1 MKRFDL
7 AVIEGDGKP
16 GSDTEHLVRI
26 TVVEEGKE
34 IGVTRLPGGDYETAV
49 AIMEGWKSMADS
61 GLDLTGMLPDV
72 EPDGS
77 R

>member
-7 AVIEGDGKP
+7 AVVTGDRIP

-26 TVVEEGKE
+26 TVIEDGRE
-34 IGVTRLPGGDYETAV
+34 IGTTRLPGGDYETAV

-61 GLDLTGMLPDV
+61 GLDLTGMMPDSV
-72 EPDGS
+72 LEPE
-77 R
+77 

>member
-7 AVIEGDGKP
+7 AVVTGDGIP
-16 GSDTEHLVRI
+16 GSDLEHLVRI
-26 TVVEEGKE
+26 RVYEDGRE
-34 IGVTRLPGGDYETAV
+34 IGTTRLPGGDYETAK
-49 AIMEGWKSMADS
+49 AIMEGWKNLADS

-72 EPDGS
+72 AE